1 MRTFGQVPY
10 RGMALVR
17 NLCYNGSERGG
28 GRARR
33 LGAGDPYS
41 VTPTESYGVV
51 PQHDT
56 VAPTL
61 TLSSPMLKGMGGTY
75 TTRTDDNG

>member
-1 MRTFGQVPY
+1 MRTFGPVQCK
-10 RGMALVR
+10 RMALEK
-17 NLCYNGSERGG
+17 NSCYNNSERGG